1 MTKYAIKVWF
11 DDSWLYVSEGTFDNL
26 RVMTTESLEE
36 AKVWRDVWIREGH
49 DGKVEI
55 VEWKS

>member
-1 MTKYAIKVWF
+1 MKYAIKVWF

-36 AKVWRDVWIREGH
+36 ANEWRNMWVSEGH
-49 DGKVEI
+49 EGRAEVVEYD
-55 VEWKS
+55 